1 MILCVTRPREHA
13 DLTAL
18 ALPVDRAAAALGL
31 SENHFR
37 RDVLPHLRS
46 VKVGRTRI
54 VPMVELERWLHLN
67 ARFADEE

>member
-1 MILCVTRPREHA
+1 MTRPTEPA

-37 RDVLPHLRS
+37 RDVLPQVRS
-46 VKVGRTRI
+46 VKVGKTRI
-54 VPMVELERWLHLN
+54 VPVVELERWLYLH